1 MSTTVYIYETGF
13 GGGASGGPQDPITI
27 RVVLMVCPSQV
38 QHMLGK
44 GEQDLCHLQGGEET
58 VALHSAGHHVVR
70 GSVSMPWPRG
80 VAGERGLDWLLQG
93 NSTCLGLSQYRDLL
107 GQKGLK

>member
-13 GGGASGGPQDPITI
+13 GGGASGGPQAPITV
-27 RVVLMVCPSQV
+27 RVVLMACPSQV

-70 GSVSMPWPRG
+70 GGVSVPWPG
-80 VAGERGLDWLLQG
+80 GQPG
-93 NSTCLGLSQYRDLL
+93 NVGWIGFCRETPLAWGFRRIGTCWDKRD
-107 GQKGLK
+107 